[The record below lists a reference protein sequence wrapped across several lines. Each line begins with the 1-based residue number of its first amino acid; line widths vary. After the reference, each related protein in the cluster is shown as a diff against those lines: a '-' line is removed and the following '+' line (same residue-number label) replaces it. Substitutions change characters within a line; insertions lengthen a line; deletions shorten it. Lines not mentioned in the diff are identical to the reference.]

1 MTAGA
6 GPDLERQALAALR
19 KMRERLDAIEAARSE
34 PLAIVG
40 MACRLPGAPDLAS
53 FWDLLCRGGN
63 AIREYPGE
71 RWDAAALAPE
81 GDALVVPQRA
91 GLLDSVDGFDAEF
104 FGITGREAQLM
115 DPQQRL
121 FLEVVWEALES
132 AGIPPLGLKGTR
144 TGVFV
149 GTTTTDYLHLLYQ
162 RLAGA
167 ELDAYL
173 VSGNTLN
180 ATAGRI
186 SYTLG
191 LQGPAMAI
199 DTACSS
205 SLVAIDRAC
214 RSVRDGESRLAIAG
228 GVNLILAPELVLS
241 LARWGMLSPD
251 GHCKTFDAAADGFVR
266 AEGCGVILIK
276 RLSDALADG
285 DRIWALLR
293 GWAVNQG
300 GPSSG
305 FAVPNGLAQASVL
318 SDALAG
324 ARVAPGSVGYVEA
337 HGTGTPL
344 GDPIEMEAIA
354 SVYGADR
361 IAGQPL
367 WVGAVKSNVGH
378 LEAAAGVTGLIKTV
392 LALQHRQIP
401 PNVHFHQPTPH
412 IPWDRI
418 PVRVPT
424 SVEAWPPIAGR
435 RLAGVSAFGFSGTN
449 AHIVLEEAP
458 ASVAVAAHPAPPAW
472 LLTLSARSPVA
483 LNELAARHAERL
495 ARPDVSDALVAAMC
509 LAASAG
515 RSHLP
520 HRLAVS
526 AGDTQELGARL
537 RAAAGGA
544 PASAGLAR
552 GRAGGHAGCDRP
564 GVAFLFTGQGA
575 QYLGMGR
582 RLAQASPVFEAALQR
597 CAAIIDPLIERSL
610 LDLMFDPAS
619 DAAVLD
625 QTGFTQPAL
634 FAIGFALTEVW
645 RSLGVTPALVLGHS
659 VGEFAA
665 ACCAGVLSLEDAATL
680 VTLRGRLMQALPAG
694 GAMAAVFAPEGV
706 VRERLA
712 MAGGLV
718 TMAGINGPDE
728 TVLSGDGAALRAL
741 MAAFGAAGVRCEPIA
756 VSHAFHSPLMQPM
769 LARFAEA
776 AQRIVCSP
784 PQVSVVSA
792 MTGLR
797 ADAAWGTPAY
807 WVQQLQAPVRFFDAL
822 RSVAAC
828 GVGVAVEIG
837 PAPVL
842 AGLGRRALADAPIT
856 WLASLRRGH
865 DDATTLMGTLGEL
878 YVEGAVD
885 DWSGPAGAAARAMVD
900 LPAYPFQRS
909 RHWVD
914 APAARASAPRAAWL
928 HPLLGAPL
936 PLATADVIFE
946 SAAGDARHAYVRD
959 HRLHNQVIWPA
970 SACVEMLLA
979 AAQQVAGSGDVELL
993 DLELRAPLVLTGDA
1007 SIALQTV
1014 LHPMA
1019 AGGWSAEICHAPPAP
1034 PGPRQPR
1041 QAGVRW
1047 PAFAAA
1053 RLVPA
1058 TAAADAPA
1066 LDATVL
1072 RERCRESVDAD
1083 VFYAALAAAG
1093 APFGDAFR
1101 SVDSIFR
1108 APGEAF
1114 ARVSLAGS
1122 HDGHLIHPVLLDG
1135 CLQIVSVADAAPAH
1149 ADGALWLP
1157 THVARLVRHAVASQQ
1172 VWCHAVL
1179 RPAGADARVC
1189 VADLAVWNDDGQ
1201 ALATLEGVRFE
1212 RVRASDVGGVAGGL
1226 VATAGHQITWRPRSG
1241 AARATPAGTRWLLLA
1256 PPGAMGAALA
1266 EALRAGGDAVALQSA
1281 DRLAAGPQAFGAAL
1295 RECAA
1300 ALGGPPR
1307 HIVHLVALALPAEPE
1322 AGASLPALQP
1332 ALASALHLVQGC
1344 AEAAGDPP
1352 PQLCFVT
1359 RAAQAV
1365 RAGESAA
1372 PLAATL
1378 WGFGRV
1384 ARAEHPALGCHLID
1398 IDAACTAEQLAQ
1410 ALRSLDGSETQLAL
1424 RGGEPWVARLAALRP
1439 ARHFRLTAPRPGRI
1453 DDLAL
1458 TPYVA
1463 AQPGPG
1469 EVRIEVQAAG
1479 LNFRDVL
1486 CALGMFPGRVDALG
1500 SECAGVITAIGAGVT
1515 GFGVGDAVFAL
1526 AIGSLGTSVLVP
1538 APFVAHRPAFLS
1550 APQAAAL
1557 PIACL
1562 TASLG
1567 LEDLAALQPG
1577 ERVLIHA
1584 ATGGVGMAAL
1594 QLARLLGAEVFATA
1608 GSPTKRD
1615 HLRALGVAQV
1625 FDSRSL
1631 AFRDEILAR
1640 TGGQGVHVVL
1650 NALAG
1655 DFIAASLSLLRPG
1668 GRFLEMGKRDIWS
1681 AGAVAQQHPGVHY
1694 LPFDLG
1700 DAALRDAGLAP
1711 RLFARLLARLAKRQ
1725 LTPLPVAVFPLSE
1738 PHAAF
1743 ETMVQARHMGKLVL
1757 CRDVATPAVPLP
1769 LRADASYLVSG
1780 GFGALGLAVAEALV
1794 AHGARHLVLIGRRA
1808 PSLQAGDAVAR
1819 LLAQGVAV
1827 RRAAVD
1833 VADLAALTAL
1843 LDEMARDMPPLRG
1856 VIHAAG
1862 VLDDGVLTQQD
1873 WARFKTVLGPK
1884 LQGGLNLAALTA
1896 QHELDFFVLFS
1907 AGAAWLGAPGQANYA
1922 AANAALDAL
1931 AATLRASGRP
1941 ATSIAWGRWAGAGMA
1956 SGRGVGGAQ
1965 RWAAMGVGEIAPARG
1980 IEAMFELIERS
1991 ATSAAVLPMDWR
2003 VYLGQAHPHAMPG
2016 FFAEVAPQG
2025 GLAAGQRVAAEPGAL
2040 AQWQAL
2046 PAHQRREALQRW
2058 LEALLRKV
2066 IGLPVERAVDPRL
2079 PLRDLGMDSLMTVEL
2094 RNAIGRAVDRTLSA
2108 TLVFDYPTLD
2118 ALTDHLL
2125 AILPGLQVEPVP
2137 VSAAAQR
2144 AGSAEVQAMSEAEAE
2159 AQLLREL
2166 SDETPR

>member
-6 GPDLERQALAALR
+6 GSDLERQALAALR

-40 MACRLPGAPDLAS
+40 MACRLPGAPDLAT

-63 AIREYPGE
+63 AIGEYPGE
-71 RWDAAALAPE
+71 RWDASALAPDS
-81 GDALVVPQRA
+81 DALVVPRRA
-91 GLLDSVDGFDAEF
+91 GLLASVDGFDAEF
-104 FGITGREAQLM
+104 FGIAGREAQLM

-305 FAVPNGLAQASVL
+305 FAVPNGLAQAGVMR
-318 SDALAG
+318 DALAG
-324 ARVAPGSVGYVEA
+324 ARVAPASVGVIEA

-361 IAGQPL
+361 AAGQPL

-401 PNVHFHQPTPH
+401 PNVHFHRPSPH

-449 AHIVLEEAP
+449 AHVVLEEAP
-458 ASVAVAAHPAPPAW
+458 APAVVASHPAPPAW
-472 LLTLSARSPVA
+472 LLTLSARSPAA

-495 ARPDVSDALVAAMC
+495 ARPNASDAQVAAMC

-520 HRLAVS
+520 QRLAVS
-526 AGDTQELGARL
+526 AGDAHELGARL

-544 PASAGLAR
+544 PASTGLAR
-552 GRAGGHAGCDRP
+552 GRAGGERP
-564 GVAFLFTGQGA
+564 NVAFLFTGQGA

-597 CAAIIDPLIERSL
+597 CAAVIDPLIERSL

-634 FAIGFALTEVW
+634 FAIGFALTAMW
-645 RSLGVTPALVLGHS
+645 RSVGVTPALVLGHS

-694 GAMAAVFAPEGV
+694 GAMAAVFAPERV
-706 VRERLA
+706 VRERLGV
-712 MAGGLV
+712 AGGVV
-718 TMAGINGPDE
+718 TVAGINGPDE
-728 TVLSGDGAALRAL
+728 TVLSGDGVALRAL

-769 LARFAEA
+769 LARFADV

-784 PQVSVVSA
+784 AQVTVVSA

-828 GVGVAVEIG
+828 GVGIALEIG
-837 PAPVL
+837 PGPVL

-878 YVEGAVD
+878 YVQGAVD
-885 DWSGPAGAAARAMVD
+885 DWSGPAGAAARAVVD
-900 LPAYPFQRS
+900 LPTYPFQRS
-909 RHWVD
+909 RCWVD
-914 APAARASAPRAAWL
+914 APATRAIAPRAAWL

-936 PLATADVIFE
+936 ALATTDVIFE

-959 HRLHNQVIWPA
+959 HRLHTQVIWPA
-970 SACVEMLLA
+970 TACVEMLLA
-979 AAQQVAGSGDVELL
+979 AAQQVARSGDIELL
-993 DLELRAPLVLTGDA
+993 DLELRAPLVLTHDA
-1007 SIALQTV
+1007 CIALQTV
-1014 LHPMA
+1014 LRPIA
-1019 AGGWSAEICHAPPAP
+1019 AGGWSAEICHEPSLPLE
-1034 PGPRQPR
+1034 PG
-1041 QAGVRW
+1041 GRW

-1058 TAAADAPA
+1058 TGAAQAPA
-1066 LDATVL
+1066 LDAPVL
-1072 RERCRESVDAD
+1072 RERCRERVDAD
-1083 VFYAALAAAG
+1083 AFYAALAAAG

-1101 SVDSIFR
+1101 SVDAICR

-1114 ARVSLAGS
+1114 ARVRFAGP

-1135 CLQIVSVADAAPAH
+1135 CLQIVSVADAASAH

-1157 THVARLVRHAVASQQ
+1157 THVARLVRHGVASQQ

-1189 VADLAVWNDDGQ
+1189 MADLSVWNEDGR

-1212 RVRASDVGGVAGGL
+1212 RVRASDVAGVAGGL
-1226 VATAGHQITWRPRSG
+1226 VATAGYQVTWRPRNG
-1241 AARATPAGTRWLLLA
+1241 AARVTPAGTRWLILA
-1256 PPGAMGAALA
+1256 PAW
-1266 EALRAGGDAVALQSA
+1266 RD
-1281 DRLAAGPQAFGAAL
+1281 
-1295 RECAA
+1295 
-1300 ALGGPPR
+1300 
-1307 HIVHLVALALPAEPE
+1307 
-1322 AGASLPALQP
+1322 
-1332 ALASALHLVQGC
+1332 
-1344 AEAAGDPP
+1344 
-1352 PQLCFVT
+1352 
-1359 RAAQAV
+1359 
-1365 RAGESAA
+1365 
-1372 PLAATL
+1372 
-1378 WGFGRV
+1378 GRGTGRCV
-1384 ARAEHPALGCHLID
+1384 AR
-1398 IDAACTAEQLAQ
+1398 
-1410 ALRSLDGSETQLAL
+1410 
-1424 RGGEPWVARLAALRP
+1424 
-1439 ARHFRLTAPRPGRI
+1439 
-1453 DDLAL
+1453 
-1458 TPYVA
+1458 
-1463 AQPGPG
+1463 
-1469 EVRIEVQAAG
+1469 
-1479 LNFRDVL
+1479 
-1486 CALGMFPGRVDALG
+1486 
-1500 SECAGVITAIGAGVT
+1500 
-1515 GFGVGDAVFAL
+1515 
-1526 AIGSLGTSVLVP
+1526 
-1538 APFVAHRPAFLS
+1538 
-1550 APQAAAL
+1550 
-1557 PIACL
+1557 
-1562 TASLG
+1562 
-1567 LEDLAALQPG
+1567 
-1577 ERVLIHA
+1577 
-1584 ATGGVGMAAL
+1584 
-1594 QLARLLGAEVFATA
+1594 
-1608 GSPTKRD
+1608 
-1615 HLRALGVAQV
+1615 
-1625 FDSRSL
+1625 
-1631 AFRDEILAR
+1631 
-1640 TGGQGVHVVL
+1640 
-1650 NALAG
+1650 
-1655 DFIAASLSLLRPG
+1655 
-1668 GRFLEMGKRDIWS
+1668 
-1681 AGAVAQQHPGVHY
+1681 
-1694 LPFDLG
+1694 
-1700 DAALRDAGLAP
+1700 
-1711 RLFARLLARLAKRQ
+1711 
-1725 LTPLPVAVFPLSE
+1725 
-1738 PHAAF
+1738 
-1743 ETMVQARHMGKLVL
+1743 
-1757 CRDVATPAVPLP
+1757 
-1769 LRADASYLVSG
+1769 
-1780 GFGALGLAVAEALV
+1780 
-1794 AHGARHLVLIGRRA
+1794 RR
-1808 PSLQAGDAVAR
+1808 
-1819 LLAQGVAV
+1819 
-1827 RRAAVD
+1827 
-1833 VADLAALTAL
+1833 
-1843 LDEMARDMPPLRG
+1843 
-1856 VIHAAG
+1856 
-1862 VLDDGVLTQQD
+1862 
-1873 WARFKTVLGPK
+1873 
-1884 LQGGLNLAALTA
+1884 
-1896 QHELDFFVLFS
+1896 
-1907 AGAAWLGAPGQANYA
+1907 
-1922 AANAALDAL
+1922 
-1931 AATLRASGRP
+1931 
-1941 ATSIAWGRWAGAGMA
+1941 
-1956 SGRGVGGAQ
+1956 
-1965 RWAAMGVGEIAPARG
+1965 
-1980 IEAMFELIERS
+1980 
-1991 ATSAAVLPMDWR
+1991 
-2003 VYLGQAHPHAMPG
+2003 
-2016 FFAEVAPQG
+2016 
-2025 GLAAGQRVAAEPGAL
+2025 
-2040 AQWQAL
+2040 
-2046 PAHQRREALQRW
+2046 
-2058 LEALLRKV
+2058 
-2066 IGLPVERAVDPRL
+2066 
-2079 PLRDLGMDSLMTVEL
+2079 
-2094 RNAIGRAVDRTLSA
+2094 
-2108 TLVFDYPTLD
+2108 
-2118 ALTDHLL
+2118 
-2125 AILPGLQVEPVP
+2125 
-2137 VSAAAQR
+2137 
-2144 AGSAEVQAMSEAEAE
+2144 
-2159 AQLLREL
+2159 
-2166 SDETPR
+2166 